1 MIVHLCEEII
11 QLHFEPNTMKKIK
24 LLLFAIA
31 LFLLG
36 SSRVNGQIGVS
47 INLNL
52 QPQWGPTDYDYV
64 EYYYM
69 PEYDLY
75 YYAPQKQFIYKKGNS
90 WVTVN
95 TLPYQYRHV
104 NLYNTYKVV
113 INEPKPYMKHQYYA
127 DRYRGYKGQHSQQT
141 IIRDSND
148 PRYERRN
155 VQPAHREN
163 NRNVR
168 SENKKMQSQGNGK
181 GKGKQQKEEKDN
193 KKRER

>member
-1 MIVHLCEEII
+1 
-11 QLHFEPNTMKKIK
+11 MKKIQF
-24 LLLFAIA
+24 LLFAIV

-36 SSRVNGQIGVS
+36 SSKVNGQIGVS

-75 YYAPQKQFIYKKGNS
+75 YYAPQKQFIYQKGNR

-95 TLPYQYRHV
+95 SLPYQYRHA

-113 INEPKPYMKHQYYA
+113 INEPRPYLKHKYYA
-127 DRYRGYKGQHSQQT
+127 DHYRGYKGKHSQQT
-141 IIRDSND
+141 IIRDSRD
-148 PRYERRN
+148 SRYERRN
-155 VQPAHREN
+155 EHPDHREN
-163 NRNVR
+163 NRFVR
-168 SENKKMQSQGNGK
+168 SEHKNMHFQGNRNDNK
-181 GKGKQQKEEKDN
+181 GKGQKKEGKGN
-193 KKRER
+193 KKH

>member
-1 MIVHLCEEII
+1 
-11 QLHFEPNTMKKIK
+11 MKKLQ

-36 SSRVNGQIGVS
+36 SSKVSAQIGIS

-75 YYAPQKQFIYKKGNS
+75 YYAPQRQFIYQKGNR

-95 TLPYQYRHV
+95 SLPYQYRHV

-113 INEPKPYMKHQYYA
+113 INEPRPYLKHQYYA
-127 DRYRGYKGQHSQQT
+127 DHYREYKGKHSQQT
-141 IIRDSND
+141 IIRDSQD
-148 PRYERRN
+148 QRYERRN
-155 VQPAHREN
+155 EQPDHSEN
-163 NRNVR
+163 YRNAR
-168 SENKKMQSQGNGK
+168 SENRNMKFKRDGDENGNGNGNGGSHNE
-181 GKGKQQKEEKDN
+181 GKGN
-193 KKRER
+193 KKHDR